1 MATLTPQQ
9 EIINRR
15 LPLVTSGLVLMS
27 VLLLLAMARLQQLSP
42 SVRQEFEIRGSYNTQ
57 SVKRLQ
63 AVRGVIYDRDGVPLA
78 FNRLQYEI
86 GVSPNL
92 VSDPTR
98 VAQQLGV
105 ILNLDEFAILQRI
118 SNTDSQW
125 ELIARGVSAD
135 VGQAVADEDLLGVVI
150 NPMLSRAYPQGVLGS
165 QLIGFIYG
173 DNDNT
178 RGAMGIEA
186 SYNEQLAGRSLERT
200 VSTVPIDTPVD
211 IDSQGQRGMDIVL
224 TIDRD
229 IQYWVELEL
238 QRAIEQENASGGT
251 IIVMNPR
258 NGEILAMATYP
269 TFDPNNFGAV
279 EDASLLDTPSISEVY
294 EPGSVMK
301 VMTVAAALDVGVIT
315 PEWTYN
321 DTGSITVG
329 SVTTENWDR
338 NAYGVVDTTGLLVN
352 SLNVGAAT
360 VSTTMGPEAFYSG
373 LRRFGIGRQTGVDLE
388 GEEQGIMRVPG
399 DTGWSESDLASNSY
413 GQAISVTPLQMITA
427 FSAIAN
433 DGLMYQPHLA
443 RQYVNGDEIEFVNP
457 TVLGRAISA
466 ETADIMTDILVQ
478 VIAQGDSAAAI
489 PGYTIAGKTGTAEIA
504 SPLGYEEGNNST
516 IASFIGFFPADD
528 PQVVVLVKLDRPDG
542 YWGSRT
548 AAPVFRTVA
557 QRLIL
562 LLGIPTDEVR
572 QSLEQQGGVLNQP

>member
-1 MATLTPQQ
+1 
-9 EIINRR
+9 
-15 LPLVTSGLVLMS
+15 TSGLVLMS

-42 SVRQEFEIRGSYNTQ
+42 SVRQEFQIRSTYNTQ

-92 VSDPTR
+92 VSDPAR

-105 ILNLDEFAILQRI
+105 ILNLDEFSILQRI
-118 SNTDSQW
+118 SNTNSQW
-125 ELIARGVSAD
+125 ELIARGVSAE

-150 NPMLSRAYPQGVLGS
+150 NPMLSRAYPQGTLGS
-165 QLIGFIYG
+165 QLIGFIFG

-178 RGAMGIEA
+178 RGAMGVEA

-211 IDSQGQRGMDIVL
+211 VDSQGQRGMDIVL

-229 IQYWVELEL
+229 IQYWVETEL

-279 EDASLLDTPSISEVY
+279 EDSSLLDTPSISEVY

-301 VMTVAAALDVGVIT
+301 VMTVAAALDVGAIT

-329 SVTTENWDR
+329 SVTTQNWDR

-360 VSTTMGPEAFYSG
+360 VATTMGPEAFYSG
-373 LRRFGIGRQTGVDLE
+373 LRRFGIGRQTGIDLE
-388 GEEQGIMRVPG
+388 GEEGGIMRVPG
-399 DTGWSESDLASNSY
+399 DTGWSESDLAANSY
-413 GQAISVTPLQMITA
+413 GQALSVTPLQMITA

-466 ETADIMTDILVQ
+466 ETASIMTDMLVQ
-478 VIAQGDSAAAI
+478 VIVQGDSAAAI
-489 PGYTIAGKTGTAEIA
+489 PGYTIAGKTGTAEFP
-504 SPLGYEEGNNST
+504 SPLGYEEGSNST

-528 PQVVVLVKLDRPDG
+528 PQVVVLVKLDRPNG
-542 YWGSRT
+542 YWGSQT

-562 LLGIPTDEVR
+562 LLG
-572 QSLEQQGGVLNQP
+572 

>member
-42 SVRQEFEIRGSYNTQ
+42 AVRQEFEIRSSYNTQ
-57 SVKRLQ
+57 SVRRLP

-78 FNRLQYEI
+78 FNLLQYEI

-92 VSDPTR
+92 VSDPAR

-125 ELIARGVSAD
+125 ELIARGVSAE
-135 VGQAVADEDLLGVVI
+135 VGQAIADEDLLGVVI
-150 NPMLSRAYPQGVLGS
+150 NPMLSRAYPQGTLGS
-165 QLIGFIYG
+165 QLIGFIFG

-200 VSTVPIDTPVD
+200 VSTVPIDTPVEV
-211 IDSQGQRGMDIVL
+211 DSQGQRGMDIVL
-224 TIDRD
+224 TVDRD

-258 NGEILAMATYP
+258 NGEILAMASYP

-279 EDASLLDTPSISEVY
+279 EDASLLGTPSISEVY

-301 VMTVAAALDVGVIT
+301 VMTVAAALDVGAIT

-329 SVTTENWDR
+329 SVTTQNWDR
-338 NAYGVVDTTGLLVN
+338 NAYGVVDTTGLLVE

-373 LRRFGIGRQTGVDLE
+373 LRRFGIGRQTGIDLE

-466 ETADIMTDILVQ
+466 DTASIMTDILVQ
-478 VIAQGDSAAAI
+478 VVVQGDSAAAI
-489 PGYTIAGKTGTAEIA
+489 PGYTIAGKTGTAEIP
-504 SPLGYEEGNNST
+504 SPLGYEEGANST

-542 YWGSRT
+542 YWGSAT

-572 QSLEQQGGVLNQP
+572 LSLEQQGGVLNQP

>member
-15 LPLVTSGLVLMS
+15 LPLVTSGLVLLS
-27 VLLLLAMARLQQLSP
+27 VLLLLALARLQQLSP

-57 SVKRLQ
+57 STRRLP
-63 AVRGVIYDRDGVPLA
+63 AVRGVIYDRDGMPLA

-92 VSDPTR
+92 VSDPAR

-105 ILNLDEFAILQRI
+105 ILNLDEYAILQRI
-118 SNTDSQW
+118 SNTSSQW
-125 ELIARGVSAD
+125 ELIARPVSAE
-135 VGQAVADEDLLGVVI
+135 VGQAVADEELLGVVI
-150 NPMLSRAYPQGVLGS
+150 NPLLSRAYPQGALAG
-165 QLIGFIYG
+165 QLIGFVIE

-186 SYNEQLAGRSLERT
+186 SYNEQLAGRPLDRT
-200 VSTVPIDTPVD
+200 VSTVPIDTPVEV
-211 IDSQGQRGMDIVL
+211 DSQGQRGMDIVL

-229 IQYWVELEL
+229 VQYWVEMEL
-238 QRAIEQENASGGT
+238 QRAIEQQNASGGT

-258 NGEILAMATYP
+258 NGEVLAMASSP
-269 TFDPNNFGAV
+269 SFDPNDFASV
-279 EDASLLDTPSISEVY
+279 EDPNLLRTPSISEVY
-294 EPGSVMK
+294 EPGSVLK
-301 VMTVAAALDVGVIT
+301 VMTVAAALDIGVIT

-329 SVTTENWDR
+329 SITTENWDDR
-338 NAYGVVDTTGLLVN
+338 AYGVVDTTGLLVN

-373 LRRFGIGRQTGVDLE
+373 LRRFGIGRQTGIDLE
-388 GEEQGIMRVPG
+388 GEEAGIMRVPG

-427 FSAIAN
+427 FAAIAN

-443 RQYVNGDEIEFVNP
+443 RQYVNGDEVELVNP
-457 TVLGRAISA
+457 TVLGRAVSA
-466 ETADIMTDILVQ
+466 ETADIVTDILVQ
-478 VIAQGDSAAAI
+478 VVEQGDSAAII
-489 PGYTIAGKTGTAEIA
+489 PGYSIAGKTGTAEIP
-504 SPLGYEEGNNST
+504 SPLGYERGPKST

-528 PQVVVLVKLDRPDG
+528 PQVVVLVKLDRPDD
-542 YWGSRT
+542 YWGSQA
-548 AAPVFRTVA
+548 AAPVFRNIA

-572 QSLEQQGGVLNQP
+572 LSLEQQGGVLGQP